1 MFASDRGRGFRTN
14 YRKQQRADAV
24 ARRRVQGACAHL
36 GYVRTA
42 AFADPAFAARRQCS
56 LLLLCARWA
65 PRRCCPGARTQR
77 RSQRMLI
84 TRSPLLAPR
93 RLFPGSAGGLADAPS
108 SSKRRTRFCEQPPP
122 LICAHGG
129 RISGGALANT
139 LPAYRRALQHP
150 DVNCVE
156 VDVSRTRDDALVALH
171 QRQLLSIAEG
181 EFDRCAWLRQPLF
194 DTRADWRLCV
204 QCW

>member
-24 ARRRVQGACAHL
+24 ARRRAQGACALL
-36 GYVRTA
+36 GLRTA
-42 AFADPAFAARRQCS
+42 ARSLILRLLRGASTRCCCCVRAKRRGAAVLVRARSARRS
-56 LLLLCARWA
+56 VR
-65 PRRCCPGARTQR
+65 
-77 RSQRMLI
+77 I
-84 TRSPLLAPR
+84 KRSPLLAPR
-93 RLFPGSAGGLADAPS
+93 RLFRGSAGGLADAPS
-108 SSKRRTRFCEQPPP
+108 SSKRRPRFCEQPPP

-150 DVNCVE
+150 AVDCVE

-171 QRQLLSIAEG
+171 QRQLLSIADG
-181 EFDRCAWLRQPLF
+181 EFDRCGLRS
-194 DTRADWRLCV
+194 RLLHSR
-204 QCW
+204 